1 MIAVA
6 RKNNATNDRQI
17 LSKAL
22 FNAAEAMNISKAEA
36 AGIIGR
42 ERTGVVRDGIDPDS
56 KAGELALMFI
66 RIYRGLYAVVGSDRD
81 NMKHWVATENQTFGQ
96 SPRKMMDSCQGLVRV
111 LMYLDAI
118 RGKV

>member
-1 MIAVA
+1 MITAV
-6 RKNNATNDRQI
+6 RKNNATNDRQV
-17 LSKAL
+17 LNKAL
-22 FNAAEAMNISKAEA
+22 FNAAEAMGISKAEA

-42 ERTGVVRDGIDPDS
+42 ERTGIVRDGIDPNS

-66 RIYRGLYAVVGSDRD
+66 RIYRGLYAVVGGDQD
-81 NMKHWVATENQTFGQ
+81 NMRHWVATENQYFGQ
-96 SPRKMMDSCQGLVRV
+96 SPRQMMDSCQGLVRV